1 MAKFWIKVWR
11 VRLGYF
17 LSLVVLGLLIFQGY
31 QLASQRMNQQAVA
44 TMSWAL
50 ANKVVVID
58 PGHGGY
64 DPGKIGVGGTI
75 EKDLNLAI
83 GKKLARIMS
92 NAGALVVMTR
102 EEDVDLVTP
111 GEGSKKKRDLDN
123 RLAIVRDVEA
133 EIYIGIQANSFG
145 TRWTGAQT
153 FYNEKNP
160 EGKKLAISIQNEI
173 KRQLRNTNRNA
184 NRISDEASYILRNLL
199 HIPAT
204 FVEVGFI
211 SNPREEKLLND
222 PVYQEKM
229 AFAIY
234 SGVVKYFVQ
243 VAQDTNTTEEAQ

>member
-1 MAKFWIKVWR
+1 MARFWAKVWR
-11 VRLGYF
+11 IRLDYF
-17 LSLVVLGLLIFQGY
+17 LLLVGLALIILQGY
-31 QLASQRMNQQAVA
+31 QWARERINQEAVA

-64 DPGKIGVGGTI
+64 DPGKIGVGGTK

-83 GKKLARIMS
+83 GKKLARIMG

-102 EEDVDLVTP
+102 EEDKDLVTP

-123 RLAIVRDVEA
+123 RLAIVKDANA

-153 FYNEKNP
+153 FYNEKNE
-160 EGKKLAISIQNEI
+160 EGRKLAISIQNEL

-184 NRISDEASYILRNLL
+184 NKISDEDSYLLRNLL
-199 HIPAT
+199 HIPAV

-211 SNPREEKLLND
+211 SNAQEEKLLKD
-222 PVYQEKM
+222 PAYQEKL

-234 SGVVKYFVQ
+234 SGVVKYLAGVG
-243 VAQDTNTTEEAQ
+243 NK